1 MTKEELEK
9 FDEVI
14 KIMDNWC
21 PNYYS
26 LTEVDYCYFGDN
38 SDCLAC
44 WKYAIESKLKEIGGN

>member
-21 PNYYS
+21 PSNRGLKPPCKCEY
-26 LTEVDYCYFGDN
+26 TTCYI
-38 SDCLAC
+38 C
-44 WKYAIESKLKEIGGN
+44 WKCAIENELNKLEESNV